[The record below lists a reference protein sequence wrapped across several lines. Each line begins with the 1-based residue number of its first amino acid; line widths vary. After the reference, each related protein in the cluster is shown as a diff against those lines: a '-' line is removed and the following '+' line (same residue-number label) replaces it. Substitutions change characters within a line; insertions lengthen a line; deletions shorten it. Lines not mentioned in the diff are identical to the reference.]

1 MNKYQ
6 NQISLAKQPK
16 YPHKKPAHQKK
27 NPASHQA
34 WLNSKKAR
42 NQAQYLKRDPSVIRC
57 LVCYTT
63 KLKLPFANWIEEKHY
78 QNNSS
83 ISKEILT
90 GDNSFAAQDNRQYLG
105 SAYHC
110 SLACFNWK
118 AKQAESEDH
127 APGKC
132 SACRIDLVVFN
143 AQCKELNHQKEMQYL
158 PLVSHGWKGGQQ

>member
-6 NQISLAKQPK
+6 NQISPTTQPK
-16 YPHKKPAHQKK
+16 YPHKKPAHLKK

-42 NQAQYLKRDPSVIRC
+42 NQAQYRKRDPSVIRC

-63 KLKLPFANWIEEKHY
+63 KLKLPFANWIKEKHY
-78 QNNSS
+78 QNDLN

-90 GDNSFAAQDNRQYLG
+90 GDNSSVAQDNRQYLG
-105 SAYHC
+105 SAYYC

-118 AKQAESEDH
+118 AKQAESEDY

-143 AQCKELNHQKEMQYL
+143 VLCKELNHQKEMKYL
-158 PLVSHGWKGGQQ
+158 PISSADLKGGKL